1 MVFFENIFSRTVLK
15 IVRYI
20 KNDQKN
26 IFKKYLEIEKGHF

>member
-20 KNDQKN
+20 KNRKN